1 MAPFKVAYKLHKNPD
16 FTAKKGKKASRGRSN
31 RPPTTATYIGANG
44 EEVRTR
50 LAYDLLEE
58 NASKLIKEKF
68 CDVTGYETSY
78 THHKNFLNYLDR
90 FVYKYLKHLP
100 KNSKE
105 EFRALRGVKKGF

>member
-1 MAPFKVAYKLHKNPD
+1 MAPSKNTYRLHKNLD
-16 FTAKKGKKASRGRSN
+16 FAAKRGKKGTRGRG
-31 RPPTTATYIGANG
+31 RPPTTATYLGANG

-58 NASKLIKEKF
+58 KASKLVKEKF

-78 THHKNFLNYLDR
+78 THHKNYLNYLDR

-105 EFRALRGVKKGF
+105 EFRSLRGVKKGF